1 MPVLA
6 IGAVVVAAL
15 LAGWVG
21 LSLGA
26 FGVAL
31 TSASPPASSVQ
42 PSAMGNV
49 ASATPRASVEEG
61 PSADAYPDAAET
73 MLLER
78 LDANI
83 APHCE
88 RADEDDRPVLSIDA
102 ETARAF
108 GVTLEERVAAHTG
121 VACEI
126 PSIAAPDSFHLWE
139 TRRIIDFRS
148 VDVPEALILNRVGAD
163 GIPLGDCSD
172 GSPAYG
178 RWEIGDVGG
187 WFLCREVYGDAVIE
201 WSYDGRALY
210 GTASRRDGDL
220 DSLLRWWAAEARLLA
235 P

>member
-108 GVTLEERVAAHTG
+108 GHAGGAGCRTHRRG
-121 VACEI
+121 VRDTEHRGSR
-126 PSIAAPDSFHLWE
+126 PLWE